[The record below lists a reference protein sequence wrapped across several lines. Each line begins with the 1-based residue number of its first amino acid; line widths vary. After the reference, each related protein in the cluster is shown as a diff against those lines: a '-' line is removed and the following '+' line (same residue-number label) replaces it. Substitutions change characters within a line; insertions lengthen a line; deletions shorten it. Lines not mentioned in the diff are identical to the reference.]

1 MKSIFNPTTSSG
13 SGRLRAAAAATLVT
27 VLATTGLGAISAAA
41 DGNRADTGR
50 NGLVGSWMVSVN
62 RGPTLPPLQS
72 LQTYTKGHSVI
83 ETSNVGATVRSPAH
97 GSWERTAGRQYGT
110 TTVFFRYE
118 PTTGAYAGTVKL
130 RTTLELSQDN
140 QTFTAVTVGEL
151 RDPNGNLLPS
161 SNTRKDSATAERINV
176 EPVPDVP

>member
-1 MKSIFNPTTSSG
+1 MKRIFNPTTSSG

-41 DGNRADTGR
+41 DGKRANTG
-50 NGLVGSWMVSVN
+50 GLVGSWMVSVN

-83 ETSNVGATVRSPAH
+83 EIANVGATVRSPAH
-97 GSWERTAGRQYGT
+97 GSWERIAGRQYGT

-130 RTTLELSQDN
+130 RATLELSQDN
-140 QTFTAVTVGEL
+140 QTFTAVSVAEL
-151 RDPNGNLLPS
+151 RDPNGQLLPG
-161 SNTRKDSATAERINV
+161 SNTRKDSATAVRINV